1 MPALGKKSLSLFLRI
16 GCERQFVLSLYTNKE
31 LTQNGMP
38 PKQTGRA
45 GLGLTGQAGYDYQAE
60 KVSEL
65 KAVFGDANV
74 EINPNVKKSNQPE
87 PLELGD
93 YLSRLKPY
101 QFIVEA
107 RYEVETR
114 AFQESSGLVSLVDY
128 KGEKVDLSRA
138 QPDLIQVLSPLSQGL
153 GPFSD
158 SDRNPYDLQ
167 VLPDGE
173 TSPLDAA
180 DTRLRLRIIDIKNTS
195 EPGAHYFAEVVYY
208 SMTLSA
214 WLAENGLED
223 SFVVIAAPAVW
234 PGSHDAS
241 NLAKQQ
247 VEWKRVLHT
256 PTAAE

>member
-114 AFQESSGLVSLVDY
+114 AFQESRRVFFLLQYQRG
-128 KGEKVDLSRA
+128 
-138 QPDLIQVLSPLSQGL
+138 
-153 GPFSD
+153 D
-158 SDRNPYDLQ
+158 S
-167 VLPDGE
+167 E
-173 TSPLDAA
+173 
-180 DTRLRLRIIDIKNTS
+180 IKKT
-195 EPGAHYFAEVVYY
+195 
-208 SMTLSA
+208 
-214 WLAENGLED
+214 
-223 SFVVIAAPAVW
+223 
-234 PGSHDAS
+234 
-241 NLAKQQ
+241 Q
-247 VEWKRVLHT
+247 HT
-256 PTAAE
+256 